1 MRQRIMAQVN
11 APNQCQMLYQ
21 QCMANARY
29 APNFN
34 IAQSQCQVGLGGCQ
48 LGGSIGNALGAEKQ
62 LQEAIREYKFMCE
75 R

>member
-1 MRQRIMAQVN
+1 MTQINAQ
-11 APNQCQMLYQ
+11 NQCEIQYQ

-48 LGGSIGNALGAEKQ
+48 LGGVIGNALGAEKQ